1 MSDVRAALMK
11 IRPFDAPGRAGPGRA
26 GPAAGHHDG
35 AMPLRQLARALGV
48 SRADLRDA
56 FRQLRAGV
64 ENDWKQ
70 EQQALAKF
78 LADRFNLDVSTVQ
91 DALAAA
97 GAATKVT
104 ASRGTTR
111 PSHSS
116 LRRRPPPSPTGGGS
130 SSRTRRTP
138 TPRLASGSHGPP
150 RA

>member
-11 IRPFDAPGRAGPGRA
+11 IRPFDAPGREGPGRDRPRPR
-26 GPAAGHHDG
+26 GGHHDG

-78 LADRFNLDVSTVQ
+78 LAGRFNLDVSTVQ

-97 GAATKVT
+97 GPPLRSPHPDGPRDHPT
-104 ASRGTTR
+104 A
-111 PSHSS
+111 
-116 LRRRPPPSPTGGGS
+116 L
-130 SSRTRRTP
+130 
-138 TPRLASGSHGPP
+138 
-150 RA
+150 

>member
-1 MSDVRAALMK
+1 
-11 IRPFDAPGRAGPGRA
+11 
-26 GPAAGHHDG
+26 
-35 AMPLRQLARALGV
+35 MPLRQLARALGV

-56 FRQLRAGV
+56 FRQLRAGA

-78 LADRFNLDVSTVQ
+78 LADRFNLDLSTVQ

-104 ASRGTTR
+104 ASAGTTR

-116 LRRRPPPSPTGGGS
+116 LRRRPPPSRTGVAPLRG
-130 SSRTRRTP
+130 RDVHLRARR
-138 TPRLASGSHGPP
+138 ASGSAGPP
-150 RA
+150 RG